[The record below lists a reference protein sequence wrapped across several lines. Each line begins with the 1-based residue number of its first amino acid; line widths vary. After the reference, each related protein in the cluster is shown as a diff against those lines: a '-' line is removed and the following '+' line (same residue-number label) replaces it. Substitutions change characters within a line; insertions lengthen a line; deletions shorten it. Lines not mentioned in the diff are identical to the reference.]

1 MSRTLTPSTNLDNLR
16 LEAKRWLKALRAG
29 DAAARTRLHM
39 ILKDAPAAPGL
50 RDVQLALA
58 REHGATGWTALK
70 QALTDMELARQSLA
84 AHVET
89 ILRAAWDG
97 GDRAASARILARWPD
112 VGAGEFLMDMLRG
125 RTAPVARRLAADPG
139 LATRKAGPLNWEPLL
154 YLAYARLPGG
164 AGVEMA
170 RRLLDQGADP
180 DARFDD
186 GWGNAFT
193 VLTGVIGQGEG
204 DRPPHPDA
212 VALATLLVERGAD
225 PFDAQALYNTS
236 ICRDETDWLDF
247 LWTGCQ
253 ARGLTGAW
261 LEWLEKPRIGGRI
274 PLPVIDYLLGNA
286 VAYNHLRRAE
296 WLLLHGAAAGGVHA
310 YSGQNLREMAL
321 AAGHAAMADLLVRHG
336 ASAPALTGRVAFQAA
351 VMALAADQARALAA
365 AHPDCLGD
373 PSPLHA
379 AARQGRVDV
388 VELLLDLG
396 MPVDLADA
404 GGQRAIQYAVMGDAM
419 DVVKLLVAR
428 GSEIDRPTTTHYGGG
443 AMGFAAHFGRRD
455 IAVFLAPF
463 SRDAPELAYLGL
475 MDRLADLFRQEP
487 GLVKAPHP
495 KFGTLPL
502 FALPEGEEEAA
513 AMAEFLLAH
522 GADPRAVNEAGIS
535 ADQAARGRGLIDAA
549 DLIHDAAEGDQSGK
563 KSSAMPLMQ

>member
-1 MSRTLTPSTNLDNLR
+1 MSRTLTHATNLDNLR

-29 DAAARTRLHM
+29 DAAARTRLQA

-58 REHGATGWTALK
+58 REYGQPGWTALK
-70 QALTDMELARQSLA
+70 QAVIDMELARQSHA

-97 GDRAASARILARWPD
+97 GDRGAAARILARWPD
-112 VGAGEFLMDMLRG
+112 IGAGDFLMDLLRG
-125 RTAPVARRLAADPG
+125 RTGSVARRLAADPG
-139 LATRKAGPLNWEPLL
+139 LVNAKAGPLNWEPLL
-154 YLAYARLPGG
+154 YIAYARLPAG
-164 AGVEMA
+164 AGVEMM
-170 RRLLDQGADP
+170 RLLLDQGANP

-212 VALATLLVERGAD
+212 AALAALLVERGAD

-236 ICRDETDWLDF
+236 ICRDETDWLEF
-247 LWTGCQ
+247 LWSACA

-261 LEWLEKPRIGGRI
+261 LDRLEKPRLSGRI

-296 WLLLHGAAAGGVHA
+296 WLLRHGAAAGGVHA
-310 YSGQNLREMAL
+310 YSGQDLREMAL
-321 AAGHAAMADLLVRHG
+321 ANGHAAMADLLVRHG

-351 VMALAADQARALAA
+351 VMALRAEEARALAA
-365 AHPDCLGD
+365 AYPDCLDD
-373 PSPLHA
+373 PSPLHSV
-379 AARQGRVDV
+379 ARQGRADV

-396 MPVDLADA
+396 MPVDLADH

-419 DVVKLLVAR
+419 DVVRLLVAR
-428 GSEIDRPTTTHYGGG
+428 GAEIDRPTLTDYGGG
-443 AMGFAAHFGRRD
+443 AMGFAAHFRRRD
-455 IAVFLAPF
+455 IAAFLAPL
-463 SRDAPELAYLGL
+463 SREVSELVYLGMTERLAELFGEMPEL
-475 MDRLADLFRQEP
+475 
-487 GLVKAPHP
+487 VNAPHP
-495 KFGTLPL
+495 KFGILPL
-502 FALPEGEEEAA
+502 FALPEGEDAAA
-513 AMAEFLLAH
+513 AMAEFLLAW
-522 GADPRAVNEAGIS
+522 GADPRAVNQDGVS
-535 ADQAARGRGLIDAA
+535 AEQAARDRGLIDAA
-549 DLIHDAAEGDQSGK
+549 DLIRDAAEGVSP
-563 KSSAMPLMQ
+563 ARNPAPRH